1 MPMSELQFPPLQ
13 TAVPSDDT
21 VSENT
26 LLRENIAALVQ
37 IKNENIARIVQ
48 GQINITAALVEQ
60 KWHNRHQ
67 IYPYRVKDEI
77 YGAVLSEIISHNPR
91 LKAEILAR
99 LEEVYQKLRD
109 EETQTLSRTR
119 ALLENS
125 YKTPHL

>member
-1 MPMSELQFPPLQ
+1 MPMSELQFPPVQ
-13 TAVPSDDT
+13 TAAPSDDT
-21 VSENT
+21 ASDNT

-37 IKNENIARIVQ
+37 IKNENIARIAQ

-77 YGAVLSEIISHNPR
+77 YGSVLSEIISHHPR
-91 LKAEILAR
+91 LKTEVLAR
-99 LEEVYQKLRD
+99 LEAVYQKLRD